1 MKDGIRRIVK
11 WRVTKYADDEAYK
24 RNNPFEI
31 KEVDGNLGLNEGL
44 QEMINLLVGAGT
56 PTTYANANARL
67 GVGDSTTAAA
77 ATQTDLQA
85 ATNKLYKAVD
95 ATYPTVAS
103 QTVTWRTTFVSAEAN
118 YAWQEYTVDN
128 GATAAKNL
136 NRKVSSL
143 GTKLSGQTWVLDL
156 QITFA

>member
-1 MKDGIRRIVK
+1 MEDKIGYKPVWTIRK
-11 WRVTKYADDEAYK
+11 FEDDEAYK
-24 RNNPFEI
+24 NNTPY
-31 KEVDGNLGLNEGL
+31 EVKDIEGNLALNEG
-44 QEMINLLVGAGT
+44 IGAFLLLLTGGT
-56 PTTYANANARL
+56 ATAYNNTNSRL

-95 ATYPTVAS
+95 ATYPTIGD
-103 QTVTWRTTFVSAEAN
+103 QTVTWRATFGTTEAN
-118 YAWQEYTVDN
+118 FAWEEYTVDN

-156 QITFA
+156 QITWS

>member
-1 MKDGIRRIVK
+1 MQDAIKRKVL
-11 WRVTKYADDEAYK
+11 WRVTKYDNDEMHEK
-24 RNNPFEI
+24 GLPFEV
-31 KEVDGNLGLNEGL
+31 KEVEGNLALNEGMG
-44 QEMINLLVGAGT
+44 EFLLLLTGGSAT
-56 PTTYANANARL
+56 AYNNANSRL

-95 ATYPTVAS
+95 ATYPTIAA
-103 QTVTWRTTFVSAEAN
+103 QTVTWRTTFSTSEAN
-118 YAWQEYTVDN
+118 FAWQEYTVDN
-128 GATAAKNL
+128 GATATKNL

-156 QITFA
+156 QITWS

>member
-1 MKDGIRRIVK
+1 MEDCIKRMIL
-11 WRVTKYADDEAYK
+11 WRVTKFAPGVDPKKGKPYEV
-24 RNNPFEI
+24 I
-31 KEVDGNLGLNEGL
+31 EVDGNLGLNEGL

-56 PTTYANANARL
+56 PTAYDNTNARL

-85 ATNKLYKAVD
+85 ATNKLYKAMD
-95 ATYPTVAS
+95 ATYPTVAA
-103 QTVTWRTTFVSAEAN
+103 QTITFRSTFGSAEAN
-118 YAWQEYTVDN
+118 WAWEEYTVDN

-143 GTKLSGQTWVLDL
+143 GTKLSGSTWVLDL
-156 QITFA
+156 QITFS

>member
-1 MKDGIRRIVK
+1 MKDTINRKVL
-11 WRVTKYADDEAYK
+11 WRVTKYDNDEAFEEGL
-24 RNNPFEI
+24 PFEV
-31 KEVDGNLGLNEGL
+31 KEVEGNLALNEGIG
-44 QEMINLLVGAGT
+44 EFLLLLTGGSAT
-56 PTTYANANARL
+56 AYNNANSRL

-85 ATNKLYKAVD
+85 ATNKLYQAVD
-95 ATYPTVAS
+95 ATYPTIAA
-103 QTVTWRTTFVSAEAN
+103 QTVTWRTTFGTSAAN
-118 YAWQEYTVDN
+118 YAWEEYTVDN

-156 QITFA
+156 QITWS